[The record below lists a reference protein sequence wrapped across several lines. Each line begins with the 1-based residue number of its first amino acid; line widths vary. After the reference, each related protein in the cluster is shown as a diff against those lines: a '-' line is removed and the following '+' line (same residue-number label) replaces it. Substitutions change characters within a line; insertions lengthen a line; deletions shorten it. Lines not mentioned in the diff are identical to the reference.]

1 MNLSYSA
8 ANFLLIRLG
17 AVLPENTVMKAL
29 AGLFHEQDH
38 GKIPSTLSKKISD
51 VPSLTTSHKEW
62 LYGNTL
68 LPLEKE
74 ELYLIFSKGDIFDCS
89 IKLRSE
95 VNKIEEALCEL
106 VPYMVRQYHQMHSR
120 LSVVSV

>member
-17 AVLPENTVMKAL
+17 AVLP
-29 AGLFHEQDH
+29 
-38 GKIPSTLSKKISD
+38 
-51 VPSLTTSHKEW
+51 
-62 LYGNTL
+62 
-68 LPLEKE
+68 
-74 ELYLIFSKGDIFDCS
+74 DIFDCS